1 VPVTA
6 SPPSRIALT
15 FPGQG
20 SQAAGMAEGLLDEP
34 LAGSLLAAASA
45 RGLDLAAALGG
56 DDDALRPTDVAQ
68 PALLLV
74 EAVLADAVRRI
85 AGEQVEVIGVAG
97 HSVGEYAALV
107 AARALDPAEAMGL
120 VVERGRAMAAMHEGG
135 MAALLGAEA
144 SLAEE
149 ICREVGEEGGA
160 VVVVANLNAP
170 GQVVLSGAR
179 DALDRAI
186 SLARERGVRRAMP
199 LNVSGAFHSPL
210 MAPAAERFGALLD
223 AATFSDAVVPV
234 ACNVDGAA
242 VRDAAGLRDRLR
254 AQLTAPVR
262 WVDCVTTLV
271 SQGVD
276 TLVEVGPGSVLTGL
290 AKRIAPDVRTL
301 SISRLDDVAA
311 LADRLAAAHG

>member
-1 VPVTA
+1 MRA
-6 SPPSRIALT
+6 ALT

-20 SQAAGMAEGLLDEP
+20 SQAAGMAAGLLDTP
-34 LAGSLLAAASA
+34 VARTLLDAASA
-45 RGLDLAAALGG
+45 RGLDLRGALDG
-56 DDDALRPTDVAQ
+56 DDDALRPTEIAQ

-74 EAVLADAVRRI
+74 SCVLADALRTARS
-85 AGEQVEVIGVAG
+85 GSVELVGVAG

-107 AARALDPAEAMGL
+107 AAGALDPAEAMGL
-120 VVERGRAMAAMHEGG
+120 VVERGRAMAAMREGG

-149 ICREVGEEGGA
+149 VCAEASGDGG

-170 GQVVLSGAR
+170 GQVVLSGSR
-179 DALDRAI
+179 DALDRAVA
-186 SLARERGVRRAMP
+186 LARERGVRRAML

-223 AATFSDAVVPV
+223 AATFHDAEVPV
-234 ACNVDGAA
+234 ACNVDAAA

-262 WVDCVTTLV
+262 WVDCVQTLV
-271 SQGVD
+271 SLGAG
-276 TLVEVGPGSVLTGL
+276 TLVEAGPGSVLTGL
-290 AKRIAPDVRTL
+290 ARRIAPEVRAM
-301 SISRLDDVAA
+301 SVNNLDAAVAVHA
-311 LADRLAAAHG
+311 

>member
-1 VPVTA
+1 MRV
-6 SPPSRIALT
+6 ALT

-20 SQAAGMAEGLLDEP
+20 SQAAGMAEGLLDAP
-34 LAGSLLAAASA
+34 LARTLLDAAASH
-45 RGLDLAAALGG
+45 GLDLRAALAG

-74 EAVLADAVRRI
+74 ESVLADAVRN
-85 AGEQVEVIGVAG
+85 APVEVVGVAG
-97 HSVGEYAALV
+97 HSVGEYTALV
-107 AARALDPAEAMGL
+107 AAGALDAAEAMGL

-149 ICREVGEEGGA
+149 ICREVESSGA
-160 VVVVANLNAP
+160 GTVVVANLNAP
-170 GQVVLSGAR
+170 GQVVLSGSR
-179 DALDRAI
+179 EALDAALA
-186 SLARERGVRRAMP
+186 LARQRGVRRAMA

-210 MAPAAERFGALLD
+210 MAPAAERFAALLD
-223 AATFSDAVVPV
+223 AAAFRDAAVPV

-254 AQLTAPVR
+254 RQLTAPVR

-271 SQGVD
+271 ALGVD
-276 TLVEVGPGSVLTGL
+276 TLVEVGPGSVLSGL
-290 AKRIAPDVRTL
+290 ARRIAPEVRTV
-301 SISRLDDVAA
+301 SISRLDDAA
-311 LADRLAAAHG
+311 AVADRLAAAHG

>member
-1 VPVTA
+1 MRV
-6 SPPSRIALT
+6 ALT

-20 SQAAGMAEGLLDEP
+20 SQAAGMAEGLLDAP
-34 LAGSLLAAASA
+34 LARTLLDAAASH
-45 RGLDLAAALGG
+45 GLDLRAALAG

-74 EAVLADAVRRI
+74 ESVLADAVRN
-85 AGEQVEVIGVAG
+85 APVEVVGVAG
-97 HSVGEYAALV
+97 HSVGEFTALV
-107 AARALDPAEAMGL
+107 AAGALDAAEAMGL

-149 ICREVGEEGGA
+149 ICREVESSGA
-160 VVVVANLNAP
+160 GTVVVANLNAP
-170 GQVVLSGAR
+170 GQVVLSGSR
-179 DALDRAI
+179 EALDAALA
-186 SLARERGVRRAMP
+186 LARQRGVRRAMA

-210 MAPAAERFGALLD
+210 MAPAAERFAALLD
-223 AATFSDAVVPV
+223 AAAFRDAAVPV

-254 AQLTAPVR
+254 RQLTAPVR

-271 SQGVD
+271 ALGVD
-276 TLVEVGPGSVLTGL
+276 TLVEVGPGSVLSGL
-290 AKRIAPDVRTL
+290 ARRIAPEVRTV
-301 SISRLDDVAA
+301 SISRLDDAA
-311 LADRLAAAHG
+311 AVADRLAAAHG

>member
-1 VPVTA
+1 MTRV
-6 SPPSRIALT
+6 ALT

-85 AGEQVEVIGVAG
+85 AGEQVEVVGVAG

-120 VVERGRAMAAMHEGG
+120 VIERGRAMAAMHEGG

-149 ICREVGEEGGA
+149 ICREVGEEGGG

-210 MAPAAERFGALLD
+210 MAPAAERFAALLD
-223 AATFSDAVVPV
+223 AATFNAAVIPV

-242 VRDAAGLRDRLR
+242 VRDAAGLRTRCAHPVDLATRRRRGARRPAGGR
-254 AQLTAPVR
+254 AWLSERWTAASP
-262 WVDCVTTLV
+262 
-271 SQGVD
+271 
-276 TLVEVGPGSVLTGL
+276 
-290 AKRIAPDVRTL
+290 
-301 SISRLDDVAA
+301 
-311 LADRLAAAHG
+311 